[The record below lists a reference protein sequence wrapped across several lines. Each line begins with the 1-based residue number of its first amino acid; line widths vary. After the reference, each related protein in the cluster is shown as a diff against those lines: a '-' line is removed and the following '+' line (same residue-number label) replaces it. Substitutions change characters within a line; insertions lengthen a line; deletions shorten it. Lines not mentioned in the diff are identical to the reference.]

1 MLLLQNI
8 SYSHP
13 DKTPLFEG
21 LNLNLANRS
30 KTALTGN
37 NGTGKSTLLKII
49 AGIVKPSDG
58 TLHLEAKPYYAPQIF
73 GQYDHLT
80 IAEALGIH
88 QKLEALKQILEGNL
102 TESNLNLLDDDWTIE
117 ERCKEALE
125 LWQLSPLSL
134 TQKLEELSG
143 GQKTKVFLA
152 GISIHQAQLV
162 LLDEPSNHLDAKARQ
177 ILYDFITTTSAT
189 LLVVSHDRSLLNG
202 INTVCELNKSA
213 IVAYG
218 GNYEF
223 YKEQKQ
229 LKENALQEDIKS
241 KEKALRKANEKKRE
255 SMERQQKLDARGRK
269 KQEKAGVA
277 TIMLNTLKNNAEK
290 STAKIKNVHTEKI
303 DAIFHELQELRSTL
317 PDIDKMKFGFDN
329 SKLHKGKTLFKANGI
344 NHAFKEQALW
354 KENLDVEIISGER
367 IALNGA
373 NGSGKT
379 TLLKIVLG
387 TMEPVTGSVYRAGNK
402 TVYIDQKYSLINHEL
417 SVYEQAQHFN
427 EGALQE
433 HEVKIRLRRFLFAQE
448 DWDKPCRVLSG
459 GERMRLILCCLTIS
473 LEAPDFI
480 VLDEPTNN
488 LDIQNIK
495 ILTAAI
501 NEYQGTMLVVS
512 HDEYF
517 LEEINVAR
525 TLQI

>member
-1 MLLLQNI
+1 MLN
-8 SYSHP
+8 
-13 DKTPLFEG
+13 E
-21 LNLNLANRS
+21 
-30 KTALTGN
+30 
-37 NGTGKSTLLKII
+37 
-49 AGIVKPSDG
+49 
-58 TLHLEAKPYYAPQIF
+58 
-73 GQYDHLT
+73 
-80 IAEALGIH
+80 
-88 QKLEALKQILEGNL
+88 
-102 TESNLNLLDDDWTIE
+102 
-117 ERCKEALE
+117 
-125 LWQLSPLSL
+125 
-134 TQKLEELSG
+134 
-143 GQKTKVFLA
+143 
-152 GISIHQAQLV
+152 
-162 LLDEPSNHLDAKARQ
+162 
-177 ILYDFITTTSAT
+177 
-189 LLVVSHDRSLLNG
+189 
-202 INTVCELNKSA
+202 
-213 IVAYG
+213 
-218 GNYEF
+218 
-223 YKEQKQ
+223 
-229 LKENALQEDIKS
+229 
-241 KEKALRKANEKKRE
+241 NEKKRE

-387 TMEPVTGSVYRAGNK
+387 TLEPATGSVHRADNK
-402 TVYIDQKYSLINHEL
+402 SVYIDQEYSLINNEL

-433 HEVKIRLRRFLFAQE
+433 YEVKIRLNRFLFAQK

-473 LEAPDFI
+473 LQAPDII

-501 NEYQGTMLVVS
+501 NEYQGTVLVVS

-517 LEEINVAR
+517 LEEINVTR